1 MSRKPISTQKATG
14 RPSWHPTSGAH
25 STAPHAAAA
34 TRPVDTPDSHE
45 MRINKFLAACGLG
58 SRRAVE
64 EIVLAGRVT
73 VGGARVDSLS
83 LHVTDSSEV
92 AVDGKRVFATSGGRV
107 VLLHKPINVV
117 TTRSDP
123 EGRPTIYDLLPASLH
138 RLAYAGR
145 LDFASCG
152 LVVLTDDGELLF
164 RLTHPRWDH
173 PKRYIVELDAP
184 LSPQDLARVREG
196 RIELPDELPLKP
208 IAAAQHGRTLEL
220 ELREGRNRQI
230 RRMMAELGR
239 EVRDLCRVSVG
250 CWSLEGLAPGKWRE
264 LSPAEVAPMRRALDL
279 PPSNAPE
286 SAG

>member
-1 MSRKPISTQKATG
+1 
-14 RPSWHPTSGAH
+14 
-25 STAPHAAAA
+25 
-34 TRPVDTPDSHE
+34 

-64 EIVLAGRVT
+64 ELVLAGRVT
-73 VGGARVDSLS
+73 VAGVRVESLAQQ
-83 LHVTDSSEV
+83 VTDDSEV
-92 AVDGKRVFATSGGRV
+92 EVDGRRVFSAADGRV
-107 VLLHKPINVV
+107 VLLHKPVNVM

-123 EGRPTIYDLLPASLH
+123 EGRATIYDLVPESLR

-145 LDFASCG
+145 LDFASRG

-173 PKRYIVELDAP
+173 PKRYRVELDAP
-184 LSPQDLARVREG
+184 LSAQDLTRVREG
-196 RIELPDELPLKP
+196 RIELPEELPLKP
-208 IAAAQHGRTLEL
+208 VAAAQHGRTVEL

-250 CWSLEGLAPGKWRE
+250 CWTLDGLAPGQWRE
-264 LSPAEVAPMRRALDL
+264 LAPAEVAPMRRALDL
-279 PPSNAPE
+279 PPAGSAP
-286 SAG
+286 AAPPPRPDCRPGR